1 MPNWKRDQKST
12 SRSQTTDHHLQS
24 PLPSARSR
32 ASYDDTPRNRPT
44 RHLPKSFITEVAQGE
59 VENIDSGGSALLHW
73 SSVVKQPNAEQDT
86 FSSSGSFPAAAC
98 KETLC
103 IPLSNYDTQAH
114 DRPSVTP
121 FSGAGLAGGWSA
133 APHDVRNTHEGDDA
147 PAAR

>member
-1 MPNWKRDQKST
+1 MAED
-12 SRSQTTDHHLQS
+12 TD
-24 PLPSARSR
+24 A
-32 ASYDDTPRNRPT
+32 
-44 RHLPKSFITEVAQGE
+44 KIFAQRK
-59 VENIDSGGSALLHW
+59 VENMDGLDTALLHL
-73 SSVVKQPNAEQDT
+73 SSGVKQDVTNAKQDI

-121 FSGAGLAGGWSA
+121 FSGAGLTGGWSA
-133 APHDVRNTHEGDDA
+133 APHDVRNTHEGDGA